1 MMTWSI
7 STSIN
12 VLNISLNIPFCS
24 SKREKPR
31 PESNRMKLNNR
42 TKHLATMAMAPL
54 LLAST
59 SQAAFVISAVTDG
72 DLSGGNPKS
81 IILQAVAP
89 VADLTAW
96 GVGSANNGGGSDGQ
110 EFTLPAGSAATG
122 DVFVIVPNA
131 PSQDFFANNFVQD
144 FTILFNNSAN
154 INGDDAI
161 ELFSDGN
168 VVDIFGDINTDGS
181 GEDWEYKD
189 GFAQRLGGGPQA
201 FDLANYS
208 VNNGAFDGMNEQ
220 EHVAVFAG
228 AGFTAVP
235 EPSSVLLIGL
245 AGLGLLRRRR

>member
-1 MMTWSI
+1 
-7 STSIN
+7 
-12 VLNISLNIPFCS
+12 
-24 SKREKPR
+24 
-31 PESNRMKLNNR
+31 MKLNNR

>member
-1 MMTWSI
+1 M
-7 STSIN
+7 N
-12 VLNISLNIPFCS
+12 
-24 SKREKPR
+24 
-31 PESNRMKLNNR
+31 LNNR
-42 TKHLATMAMAPL
+42 TKRLATIAMAPL

-59 SQAAFVISAVTDG
+59 SQAAFIITAVTDG

-81 IILQAVAP
+81 IMLQAVAP

-144 FTILFNNSAN
+144 FTLLVNGAAN

-168 VVDIFGDINTDGS
+168 VVDIFGDINTDGT

-220 EHVAVFAG
+220 EHVAVFAA
-228 AGFTAVP
+228 AGFTPVP
-235 EPSSVLLIGL
+235 EPSSVLLLGF

>member
-1 MMTWSI
+1 
-7 STSIN
+7 
-12 VLNISLNIPFCS
+12 
-24 SKREKPR
+24 
-31 PESNRMKLNNR
+31 
-42 TKHLATMAMAPL
+42 MAMAPL

-220 EHVAVFAG
+220 EHVAVFAA
-228 AGFTAVP
+228 AGFTPVP
-235 EPSSVLLIGL
+235 EPSSVLLLGF

>member
-1 MMTWSI
+1 
-7 STSIN
+7 

-122 DVFVIVPNA
+122 DVIVPNA

>member
-1 MMTWSI
+1 M
-7 STSIN
+7 N
-12 VLNISLNIPFCS
+12 
-24 SKREKPR
+24 
-31 PESNRMKLNNR
+31 LNNR
-42 TKHLATMAMAPL
+42 TKRLATIAMAPL

-59 SQAAFVISAVTDG
+59 SQAAFVITAVTDG

-81 IILQAVAP
+81 IMLQAVAP

-110 EFTLPAGSAATG
+110 EFTLPAGTAATG

-144 FTILFNNSAN
+144 FTLLVNGAAN

-168 VVDIFGDINTDGS
+168 VVDIFGDINTDGT

-220 EHVAVFAG
+220 EHVAVFAA
-228 AGFTAVP
+228 AGFTPVP
-235 EPSSVLLIGL
+235 EPSSVLLLGF

>member
-1 MMTWSI
+1 
-7 STSIN
+7 
-12 VLNISLNIPFCS
+12 
-24 SKREKPR
+24 
-31 PESNRMKLNNR
+31 MKLNNR
-42 TKHLATMAMAPL
+42 TKRLATIAMAPL

-59 SQAAFVISAVTDG
+59 SQAAFIITAVTDG

-81 IILQAVAP
+81 IMLQAVAP

-144 FTILFNNSAN
+144 FTLLVNGAAN

-168 VVDIFGDINTDGS
+168 VVDIFGDINTDGT

-220 EHVAVFAG
+220 EHVAVFAA
-228 AGFTAVP
+228 AGFTPVP
-235 EPSSVLLIGL
+235 EPSSVLLLGF

>member
-1 MMTWSI
+1 
-7 STSIN
+7 
-12 VLNISLNIPFCS
+12 LNISLNIQFCS